1 MYGKP
6 RADVGREVDRYYQ
19 NFQFDKNP
27 EELGQYADGDI
38 LIPRPTPKNGVVGE
52 SYRWPNGVIPF
63 EIRGTFS
70 SQEMQ
75 TIKTAIAA
83 YHKNTCIKFVPR
95 KDIDKD
101 YVSIQASPSGC
112 WSSVGRTG
120 GQQIV
125 NLQSPGCLVKVG
137 TAIHELMHAVGF
149 LHEQNRPERDEFVA
163 IQYENVQKGAEVN
176 FAKAKGGTSNGFG
189 VSYDYGSIMHY
200 SMNAFSSNG
209 QATIVPLKSTR
220 AKIGQREDF
229 SSGDKQKIWNM
240 YNCKSSTSS
249 SGFKPDF
256 ASAIETVPNIIS
268 GLIGLFFPDESDAE
282 EIRNTK

>member
-1 MYGKP
+1 
-6 RADVGREVDRYYQ
+6 
-19 NFQFDKNP
+19 
-27 EELGQYADGDI
+27 
-38 LIPRPTPKNGVVGE
+38 
-52 SYRWPNGVIPF
+52 
-63 EIRGTFS
+63 
-70 SQEMQ
+70 MQ

-95 KDIDKD
+95 KDTDKD

-189 VSYDYGSIMHY
+189 VGYDYGSIMHY

-209 QATIVPLKSTR
+209 QATIVPL
-220 AKIGQREDF
+220 
-229 SSGDKQKIWNM
+229 
-240 YNCKSSTSS
+240 
-249 SGFKPDF
+249 
-256 ASAIETVPNIIS
+256 VS
-268 GLIGLFFPDESDAE
+268 GLWFEARTFYLFTSKFDIFFVK
-282 EIRNTK
+282 EINEGENWSA